1 MIFVIALRKEFRM
14 GAVYD
19 KYYKEVYKDA
29 CDVASENFAGYL
41 ENYSDSDLDGYFDD
55 AWDEFYE
62 DLYMDDSVT
71 GNASGSYWFSRKKA
85 EESLGE
91 FVWDEDIIWLL
102 EEMGYT
108 IEDVVK
114 RGPEEAD
121 VIIRYAMLYHVE
133 DAVKKYVCRM
143 FS

>member
-1 MIFVIALRKEFRM
+1 M
-14 GAVYD
+14 GAVYC
-19 KYYKEVYKDA
+19 KYYDEVYNDA
-29 CDVASENFAGYL
+29 CDVASENFVGYL
-41 ENYSDSDLDGYFDD
+41 ENNDDFND

-71 GNASGSYWFSRKKA
+71 GNASGSYWFNRKKA

-91 FVWDEDIIWLL
+91 FIWDEEIVWLL

-114 RGPEEAD
+114 RGPEVTD
-121 VIIRYAMLYHVE
+121 VIIRCAMLNSVYE
-133 DAVKKYVCRM
+133 DVRDCVCEM
-143 FS
+143 LG

>member
-1 MIFVIALRKEFRM
+1 M

-19 KYYKEVYKDA
+19 KYYNEVYKDA
-29 CDVASENFAGYL
+29 CDVAAENFDSYMESVSGDF
-41 ENYSDSDLDGYFDD
+41 ESDSDFDD
-55 AWDEFYE
+55 AWDAFYE
-62 DLYMDDSVT
+62 DLFMDDSVT
-71 GNASGSYWFSRKKA
+71 GNASGSYWFNRKKA

-91 FVWDEDIIWLL
+91 FIWDEDIVWLL

-133 DAVKKYVCRM
+133 GAVKKYVWEM

>member
-1 MIFVIALRKEFRM
+1 M
-14 GAVYD
+14 GAIYD
-19 KYYKEVYKDA
+19 KYYNEVYKDA
-29 CDVASENFAGYL
+29 CDVATENF
-41 ENYSDSDLDGYFDD
+41 ESDSDFDD
-55 AWDEFYE
+55 AWDAFYE
-62 DLYMDDSVT
+62 DLFMDDSVT
-71 GNASGSYWFSRKKA
+71 GNASGSYWFNRKKA

-91 FVWDEDIIWLL
+91 FIWDEDIIWLL

-108 IEDVVK
+108 IEDAVK

-133 DAVKKYVCRM
+133 DAVKKYVWEM

>member
-1 MIFVIALRKEFRM
+1 M

-19 KYYKEVYKDA
+19 KYYNEVYKDA
-29 CDVASENFAGYL
+29 CAVAAENFAGYL
-41 ENYSDSDLDGYFDD
+41 ESDSNSVIDSDLED
-55 AWDEFYE
+55 ALDEFYE
-62 DLYMDDSVT
+62 DLFIDDSVT
-71 GNASGSYWFSRKKA
+71 GNGSGSYWFNSKKA

-108 IEDVVK
+108 VEEVVK
-114 RGPEEAD
+114 QGPEAAD
-121 VIIRYAMLYHVE
+121 VIIRCAMLGHVYGDVE
-133 DAVKKYVCRM
+133 DYIEER

>member
-1 MIFVIALRKEFRM
+1 M

-29 CDVASENFAGYL
+29 CDVAAENFYGYL
-41 ENYSDSDLDGYFDD
+41 ENSGDFESNSDLDD
-55 AWDEFYE
+55 AWDAFYE
-62 DLYMDDSVT
+62 DLFMDDSVT
-71 GNASGSYWFSRKKA
+71 GNASGSYWFNSKKA

-91 FVWDEDIIWLL
+91 FIWDEDIVWLL

-108 IEDVVK
+108 IEDAVK
-114 RGPEEAD
+114 RGPEVAD
-121 VIIRYAMLYHVE
+121 VIIRCAMLYHVE
-133 DAVKKYVCRM
+133 DAVKKYVWEM

>member
-1 MIFVIALRKEFRM
+1 M

-19 KYYKEVYKDA
+19 KYYNEVYKDA
-29 CDVASENFAGYL
+29 CDVAAENFDGYL
-41 ENYSDSDLDGYFDD
+41 ENSGDFENDSDLDD
-55 AWDEFYE
+55 AWDAFYE
-62 DLYMDDSVT
+62 DIFIDDNVT
-71 GNASGSYWFSRKKA
+71 GNASGSYWFNSKKA

-102 EEMGYT
+102 EEMGCT

-121 VIIRYAMLYHVE
+121 VIIRCAMLYQVE
-133 DAVKKYVCRM
+133 DAVKKYVWEM

>member
-1 MIFVIALRKEFRM
+1 M

-19 KYYKEVYKDA
+19 KYYNEVYKDA
-29 CDVASENFAGYL
+29 CDVAAENF
-41 ENYSDSDLDGYFDD
+41 DGYMEFHSDFDD

-91 FVWDEDIIWLL
+91 FVWDEDIVWLF

-114 RGPEEAD
+114 RGPEEVD

-133 DAVKKYVCRM
+133 GAVKNYVWEM

>member
-1 MIFVIALRKEFRM
+1 M
-14 GAVYD
+14 GAIYD
-19 KYYKEVYKDA
+19 KYYNEVYKDA
-29 CDVASENFAGYL
+29 CDAVAEN
-41 ENYSDSDLDGYFDD
+41 LDGYLKNNDDFND

-71 GNASGSYWFSRKKA
+71 GNASGSYWFNRKKA

-91 FVWDEDIIWLL
+91 FVWDEDIVWLL

-108 IEDVVK
+108 IGDVVK

-121 VIIRYAMLYHVE
+121 VIIRYAMLGYVE
-133 DAVKKYVCRM
+133 DAVKKYVWEM

>member
-1 MIFVIALRKEFRM
+1 M

-19 KYYKEVYKDA
+19 KYYKEVYNDA
-29 CDVASENFAGYL
+29 RDAVDENFDSYL
-41 ENYSDSDLDGYFDD
+41 EVGGELDD
-55 AWDEFYE
+55 AWDAFYE
-62 DLYMDDSVT
+62 DLFMDDSVT
-71 GNASGSYWFSRKKA
+71 GNASGSYWFNSKKA

-91 FVWDEDIIWLL
+91 FIWDEDIVWLF

-114 RGPEEAD
+114 RGPEVTD
-121 VIIRYAMLYHVE
+121 VIIRCAMLSHVE
-133 DAVKKYVCRM
+133 DAVKKYVWEM

>member
-1 MIFVIALRKEFRM
+1 MIFVIVLRKEFRM

-29 CDVASENFAGYL
+29 CDVADENFDDYL
-41 ENYSDSDLDGYFDD
+41 ESDFDD

-91 FVWDEDIIWLL
+91 FVWDEDIVWLL
-102 EEMGYT
+102 EEMGDR
-108 IEDVVK
+108 IEDVVN
-114 RGPEEAD
+114 RGPEVAD
-121 VIIRYAMLYHVE
+121 VIIRCAMLGHVE
-133 DAVKKYVCRM
+133 GAVKEYVWEM
-143 FS
+143 YG

>member
-29 CDVASENFAGYL
+29 CDVAAENFDGYL
-41 ENYSDSDLDGYFDD
+41 ENNDDFDD

-62 DLYMDDSVT
+62 DLYIDDSVT
-71 GNASGSYWFSRKKA
+71 GNASGSYWFNREKA
-85 EESLGE
+85 KESLGE
-91 FVWDEDIIWLL
+91 FIWDEDIVWLL
-102 EEMGYT
+102 EEMGDT
-108 IEDVVK
+108 IEGVVK
-114 RGPEEAD
+114 CDPEVVD
-121 VIIRYAMLYHVE
+121 VIIRCAMLGHVE
-133 DAVKKYVCRM
+133 GAVKDYVWEM

>member
-1 MIFVIALRKEFRM
+1 M
-14 GAVYD
+14 GAIYD

-29 CDVASENFAGYL
+29 CDVAAEKIDDYMK
-41 ENYSDSDLDGYFDD
+41 SDSDLESDRDFEIDDNFDD
-55 AWDEFYE
+55 AWDAFYE
-62 DLYMDDSVT
+62 DFYMDDSVT
-71 GNASGSYWFSRKKA
+71 GNASGSYWFNSKKA

-91 FVWDEDIIWLL
+91 FVWDEDIVWLL
-102 EEMGYT
+102 EEEMGYT

-121 VIIRYAMLYHVE
+121 VIIRYAMLSHVE
-133 DAVKKYVCRM
+133 DAVKKYVLEM

>member
-1 MIFVIALRKEFRM
+1 M

-19 KYYKEVYKDA
+19 KYYNEVYKDA
-29 CDVASENFAGYL
+29 CDVAAENFAGYL
-41 ENYSDSDLDGYFDD
+41 ENYGDLENDRDSFLDDYFDD

-91 FVWDEDIIWLL
+91 FVWDEDIVWLL
-102 EEMGYT
+102 EEMCDT
-108 IEDVVK
+108 IEEVVK
-114 RGPEEAD
+114 RGPEEVD
-121 VIIRYAMLYHVE
+121 VIIRCAMLYRVE
-133 DAVKKYVCRM
+133 DAVKEYVWEM

>member
-1 MIFVIALRKEFRM
+1 M

-29 CDVASENFAGYL
+29 CDVADENF
-41 ENYSDSDLDGYFDD
+41 ENNDDFDD

-62 DLYMDDSVT
+62 DLYMNDSVT
-71 GNASGSYWFSRKKA
+71 GNASGSYWFNRKKA

-91 FVWDEDIIWLL
+91 FIWDEDIVWLL
-102 EEMGYT
+102 EEAGNT

-114 RGPEEAD
+114 HGPEVTD
-121 VIIRYAMLYHVE
+121 VIIRCAMLSSVCE
-133 DAVKKYVCRM
+133 DIRDYVCEM
-143 FS
+143 LS

>member
-1 MIFVIALRKEFRM
+1 M

-19 KYYKEVYKDA
+19 KYYNEVYKDA
-29 CDVASENFAGYL
+29 CDAASENFAGYL
-41 ENYSDSDLDGYFDD
+41 ESYIDLESYSDSDLDGYFDD
-55 AWDEFYE
+55 AWDAFYE
-62 DLYMDDSVT
+62 DIFIDDNVT
-71 GNASGSYWFSRKKA
+71 GNASGSYWFNSKKA

-114 RGPEEAD
+114 RGPEVAD
-121 VIIRYAMLYHVE
+121 VIIRCAMLYHVE
-133 DAVKKYVCRM
+133 DAVKKYVWEM

>member
-1 MIFVIALRKEFRM
+1 M

-29 CDVASENFAGYL
+29 CDVAAENF
-41 ENYSDSDLDGYFDD
+41 DGYMENSSDFED

-91 FVWDEDIIWLL
+91 FVWDEDIVWLL

-114 RGPEEAD
+114 RGPEVVD
-121 VIIRYAMLYHVE
+121 VIIRYAMLGPVE
-133 DAVKKYVCRM
+133 SAVKDYVWEM

>member
-1 MIFVIALRKEFRM
+1 M

-29 CDVASENFAGYL
+29 CDAVDENFDSYL
-41 ENYSDSDLDGYFDD
+41 EVGGELDD

-62 DLYMDDSVT
+62 DLFMDDSVT
-71 GNASGSYWFSRKKA
+71 GNASGSYWFNSKKA

-91 FVWDEDIIWLL
+91 FIWDEDIVWLF

-114 RGPEEAD
+114 RGPEVAD
-121 VIIRYAMLYHVE
+121 VIIRCAMLYHVE
-133 DAVKKYVCRM
+133 DAVKKYVWEM

>member
-1 MIFVIALRKEFRM
+1 M
-14 GAVYD
+14 GAIYD
-19 KYYKEVYKDA
+19 KYYNEVYKDA
-29 CDVASENFAGYL
+29 CDVAAENF
-41 ENYSDSDLDGYFDD
+41 DGYMEFHSDFDD

-91 FVWDEDIIWLL
+91 FVWDEDIVWLL
-102 EEMGYT
+102 GEMDYT

-121 VIIRYAMLYHVE
+121 VIIRCVMLYHVE
-133 DAVKKYVCRM
+133 GAVKKYVWEM

>member
-1 MIFVIALRKEFRM
+1 MTFVIALRKEFRM

-29 CDVASENFAGYL
+29 CDVAAENF
-41 ENYSDSDLDGYFDD
+41 DGYMENNDDFDD

-91 FVWDEDIIWLL
+91 FVWDEDIVWLL
-102 EEMGYT
+102 EEMGDT

-114 RGPEEAD
+114 RGPEVVD
-121 VIIRYAMLYHVE
+121 VIIRCAMLGHVE
-133 DAVKKYVCRM
+133 GAVKDYVWEM
-143 FS
+143 YG